1 MKNIVISFFSGIKD
15 PCSENPIVCFY
26 ETIIESL
33 RKSGNNVFVYIASE
47 FSGTFEE
54 IPPDLLNELK
64 EFNPDIFFL
73 FNNNFFDISDK
84 FDCPIVIWG
93 VDAPMGYSNYEKLKK
108 NPYRYKYIVYTDRDV
123 LFLISEFSVP
133 RSNILVS
140 SMFTEIRAEDVEK
153 TNNISFIGSKFIDLS
168 VKTPWQR
175 FMEEDPTDEEKCLYW
190 RMVVYCR
197 NDPYISK
204 KDLFDLFSVQSDLIK
219 KQFQINDVVFY
230 LSDKN
235 RVTVLASIADLGLDL
250 YGTPNWILDRYNEPD
265 LIFSYKKKQVY
276 SLRHNQDVYNST
288 RIGIN
293 INHVWA
299 RDGLPG
305 RVCDIMASS
314 ACLVSEYKDDLKK
327 YFKDVKIPT
336 FINIYDARSLC
347 IKLLNDENLRLD
359 TVAACNEVIDKSYR
373 FRHVREN
380 IEDFLNIDFDGEG
393 EGKVFYCRQEKKKK
407 EKKIK
412 LKNRVRLYFYN
423 KLHAKL
429 KQKHLV
435 E

>member
-1 MKNIVISFFSGIKD
+1 
-15 PCSENPIVCFY
+15 
-26 ETIIESL
+26 
-33 RKSGNNVFVYIASE
+33 
-47 FSGTFEE
+47 
-54 IPPDLLNELK
+54 
-64 EFNPDIFFL
+64 
-73 FNNNFFDISDK
+73 
-84 FDCPIVIWG
+84 
-93 VDAPMGYSNYEKLKK
+93 
-108 NPYRYKYIVYTDRDV
+108 
-123 LFLISEFSVP
+123 
-133 RSNILVS
+133 
-140 SMFTEIRAEDVEK
+140 
-153 TNNISFIGSKFIDLS
+153 
-168 VKTPWQR
+168 
-175 FMEEDPTDEEKCLYW
+175 
-190 RMVVYCR
+190 
-197 NDPYISK
+197 
-204 KDLFDLFSVQSDLIK
+204 
-219 KQFQINDVVFY
+219 
-230 LSDKN
+230 
-235 RVTVLASIADLGLDL
+235 
-250 YGTPNWILDRYNEPD
+250 
-265 LIFSYKKKQVY
+265 
-276 SLRHNQDVYNST
+276 
-288 RIGIN
+288 
-293 INHVWA
+293 
-299 RDGLPG
+299 
-305 RVCDIMASS
+305 MASS